1 MKKMMMTLCAL
12 LLMTLGVSAQ
22 TTEGATTVTTMQ
34 LTLQEAI
41 DLALSENPTIKVA
54 DLEVE
59 RYDYVR
65 KETLGN
71 LYPSLSASGTY
82 TYAVV
87 KSEISKGLSFGAD
100 NTIAASAEV
109 GLPLIMPSVWSSIK
123 LTKIQMENA
132 VEQARASR
140 IDMVNAVK
148 KAYYNI
154 LLAEQS
160 LAVLRSSE
168 ATVSKTVEDTRV
180 QYEHGLASEYNLL
193 TAEVQLSNL
202 QPSIIQTA
210 NSIDVAKRLL
220 KMYLS
225 LPENIDIALVGSLDD
240 FRDAILNG
248 GEELST
254 DISENSTL
262 KQLDIQSELLQ
273 QNLKLTQTARM
284 PTLVAF
290 GQFAYSGNDLDRSSF
305 SAMMGGGSTAGG
317 ATAGGTT
324 AGGVTGG
331 TTNAGTAES
340 VKKSFYWQHP
350 ISVGLSLSVPIF
362 SGFKNTNKVKQ
373 VRNQIRQ
380 LEIQREYLAKSTDVQ
395 VRSAINN
402 LLTAREKMFA
412 NEKTVAQAQKAYDI
426 SNARYKAGAGTILE
440 LNSAELSLT
449 QSKLNYSQAI
459 YDYIS
464 AKADYDQ
471 IVGKEE

>member
-34 LTLQEAI
+34 LSLQEAI

-273 QNLKLTQTARM
+273 QNLKLTQTSRM

-290 GQFAYSGNDLDRSSF
+290 GQFAYSGNDMERLNLG
-305 SAMMGGGSTAGG
+305 AMMGGGGAAGG
-317 ATAGGTT
+317 ATGGATGTT
-324 AGGVTGG
+324 PD
-331 TTNAGTAES
+331 AGTAEA

>member
-12 LLMTLGVSAQ
+12 VLALGVSAQ
-22 TTEGATTVTTMQ
+22 TTEGATEMTTMR

-65 KETLGN
+65 KEMLGN

-100 NTIAASAEV
+100 NTISAAAEV
-109 GLPLIMPSVWSSIK
+109 GLPLVVPAVWRSIK
-123 LTKIQMENA
+123 LTKVQMENA
-132 VEQARASR
+132 VELARASR

-210 NSIDVAKRLL
+210 NSIDIAKRLL

-225 LPENIDIALVGSLDD
+225 LPENIDIALVGTLDD

-254 DISENSTL
+254 DVSENSTL
-262 KQLDIQSELLQ
+262 KQLDIQAELLN
-273 QNLKLTQTARM
+273 QNLKLTQTSRM
-284 PTLVAF
+284 PTLAAF
-290 GQFAYSGNDLDRSSF
+290 GQFAYSGNDMQRLDF
-305 SAMMGGGSTAGG
+305 SAMMGGGAAGG
-317 ATAGGTT
+317 ATGGT
-324 AGGVTGG
+324 GS
-331 TTNAGTAES
+331 AGTAEA

-350 ISVGLSLSVPIF
+350 ISVGVSLSVPIF
-362 SGFKNTNKVKQ
+362 SGFKNTNKVRQ

-380 LEIQREYLAKSTDVQ
+380 LEMQREYVAKSTDVQ
-395 VRSAINN
+395 VRTSINN

-426 SNARYKAGAGTILE
+426 SNTRYKAGAGTILE
-440 LNSAELSLT
+440 LNTAELSLT
-449 QSKLNYSQAI
+449 QAKLNYSQAI

>member
-1 MKKMMMTLCAL
+1 MMMTLCAL
-12 LLMTLGVSAQ
+12 VLALGVSAQ
-22 TTEGATTVTTMQ
+22 TTEGATEMTTMR

-65 KETLGN
+65 KEMLGN

-100 NTIAASAEV
+100 NTIAAAAEV
-109 GLPLIMPSVWSSIK
+109 GLPLVVPAVWRSIK
-123 LTKIQMENA
+123 MTKVQMENA
-132 VEQARASR
+132 VELARASR

-210 NSIDVAKRLL
+210 NSIDIAKRLL

-225 LPENIDIALVGSLDD
+225 LPENIDIALVGTLDD

-248 GEELST
+248 GEQLST
-254 DISENSTL
+254 DVSENSTL
-262 KQLDIQSELLQ
+262 KQLDIQAELLR
-273 QNLKLTQTARM
+273 QNLKLTQTSRM
-284 PTLVAF
+284 PTLAAF
-290 GQFAYSGNDLDRSSF
+290 GQFAYSGNDMQRPDF
-305 SAMMGGGSTAGG
+305 SAMMGGGA
-317 ATAGGTT
+317 
-324 AGGVTGG
+324 TGG
-331 TTNAGTAES
+331 TTGSTGSAGTAEA

-350 ISVGLSLSVPIF
+350 ISIGVSLSVPIF
-362 SGFKNTNKVKQ
+362 SGFKNTNKVRQ

-380 LEIQREYLAKSTDVQ
+380 LELQRDYVAKSTDVQ
-395 VRSAINN
+395 VRSSINN

-426 SNARYKAGAGTILE
+426 SNTRYKAGAGTILE
-440 LNSAELSLT
+440 LNTAELSLT
-449 QSKLNYSQAI
+449 QAKLNYSQAI

>member
-1 MKKMMMTLCAL
+1 MKKMMMTLCVCT
-12 LLMTLGVSAQ
+12 LMTLGVSAQ
-22 TTEGATTVTTMQ
+22 TALIAESEPVVTTMQ
-34 LTLQEAI
+34 LSLQEAV

-54 DLEVE
+54 DLEIE

-71 LYPSLSASGTY
+71 LYPSISASGVY

-109 GLPLIMPSVWSSIK
+109 GLPLVMPAVWRSIK
-123 LTKIQMENA
+123 LTKVQMENA

-140 IDMVNAVK
+140 IDLVNAVK

-210 NSIDVAKRLL
+210 NSIDIAKRLL

-225 LPENIDIALVGSLDD
+225 LPENVDLALVGTLDD
-240 FRDAILNG
+240 FRNAILNG
-248 GEELST
+248 GEELTT
-254 DISENSTL
+254 DISNNSQL
-262 KQLDIQSELLQ
+262 RQLDIQAELLQ
-273 QNLKLTQTARM
+273 QNLKLTQTSRM
-284 PTLVAF
+284 PSLVAF
-290 GQFAYSGNDLDRSSF
+290 GQFSYSGNDMQRPDF
-305 SAMMGGGSTAGG
+305 SAMMGGGA
-317 ATAGGTT
+317 AGGTT
-324 AGGVTGG
+324 GGATGD
-331 TTNAGTAES
+331 AGTAEA

-350 ISVGLSLSVPIF
+350 ISVGLQLSVPIF

-380 LEIQREYLAKSTDVQ
+380 LDIQREYLAKSTDVQ
-395 VRSAINN
+395 VRTSINN

-426 SNARYKAGAGTILE
+426 SNTRYKAGAGTILE
-440 LNSAELSLT
+440 LNTAELSLT
-449 QSKLNYSQAI
+449 QAKLNYSQAI
-459 YDYIS
+459 YDYLS
-464 AKADYDQ
+464 AKADYDK
-471 IVGKEE
+471 IIGKEE

>member
-12 LLMTLGVSAQ
+12 VLALGVSAQ
-22 TTEGATTVTTMQ
+22 TTEGATEMTTMR

-65 KETLGN
+65 KEMLGN

-100 NTIAASAEV
+100 NTIAAAAEV
-109 GLPLIMPSVWSSIK
+109 GLPLVVPAVWRSIK
-123 LTKIQMENA
+123 MTKVQMENA
-132 VEQARASR
+132 VELARASR

-210 NSIDVAKRLL
+210 NSIDIAKRLL

-225 LPENIDIALVGSLDD
+225 LPENIDIALVGTLDD

-248 GEELST
+248 GEQLST
-254 DISENSTL
+254 DVSENSTL
-262 KQLDIQSELLQ
+262 KQLDIQAELLR
-273 QNLKLTQTARM
+273 QNLKLTQTSRM
-284 PTLVAF
+284 PTLAAF
-290 GQFAYSGNDLDRSSF
+290 GQFAYSGNDMQRPDF
-305 SAMMGGGSTAGG
+305 SAMMGGGA
-317 ATAGGTT
+317 
-324 AGGVTGG
+324 TGG
-331 TTNAGTAES
+331 TTGSTGNAGTAEA

-350 ISVGLSLSVPIF
+350 ISIGVSLSVPIF
-362 SGFKNTNKVKQ
+362 SGFKNTNKVRQ

-380 LEIQREYLAKSTDVQ
+380 LELQRDYVAKSTDVQ
-395 VRSAINN
+395 VRSSINN

-426 SNARYKAGAGTILE
+426 SNTRYKAGAGTILE
-440 LNSAELSLT
+440 LNTAELSLT
-449 QSKLNYSQAI
+449 QAKLNYSQAI

>member
-273 QNLKLTQTARM
+273 QNLKLTQTSRM

-290 GQFAYSGNDLDRSSF
+290 GQFAYSGNDMERLNLG
-305 SAMMGGGSTAGG
+305 AMMGGGAAGG
-317 ATAGGTT
+317 ATGGATGTT
-324 AGGVTGG
+324 PD
-331 TTNAGTAES
+331 AGTAEA

-380 LEIQREYLAKSTDVQ
+380 LEIQREYLVKSTDVQ

>member
-12 LLMTLGVSAQ
+12 VLALGVSAQ
-22 TTEGATTVTTMQ
+22 TTEGATEMTAMR

-71 LYPSLSASGTY
+71 LYPSITASGTY

-100 NTIAASAEV
+100 NTIAAAAEV
-109 GLPLIMPSVWSSIK
+109 GLPLVMPAVWRSIK
-123 LTKIQMENA
+123 MTKVQMENA
-132 VEQARASR
+132 VEMARASR

-168 ATVSKTVEDTRV
+168 EMVSKTVEQTRV

-225 LPENIDIALVGSLDD
+225 LPESVDIALVGTLDD
-240 FRDAILNG
+240 FRDLILNG
-248 GEELST
+248 GEQLST
-254 DISENSTL
+254 DVSGNSTL
-262 KQLDIQSELLQ
+262 KQLDIQAELLNQ
-273 QNLKLTQTARM
+273 SLKLTQTSRM

-290 GQFAYSGNDLDRSSF
+290 GQFAYSGNDMERLNLG
-305 SAMMGGGSTAGG
+305 AMMGGGATGG
-317 ATAGGTT
+317 ATGTPT
-324 AGGVTGG
+324 PD
-331 TTNAGTAES
+331 AGTAEA

-380 LEIQREYLAKSTDVQ
+380 LEIQREYVAKSTDVQ

-426 SNARYKAGAGTILE
+426 SNTRYKAGAGTILE
-440 LNSAELSLT
+440 LNSSELSLT
-449 QSKLNYSQAI
+449 QAKLNYSQAI

>member
-12 LLMTLGVSAQ
+12 VLALGVSAQ
-22 TTEGATTVTTMQ
+22 TTEGATEVTTMR

-65 KETLGN
+65 KEMLGN

-100 NTIAASAEV
+100 NTIAAAAEV
-109 GLPLIMPSVWSSIK
+109 GLPLVVPAVWRSIK
-123 LTKIQMENA
+123 MTKVQMENA
-132 VEQARASR
+132 VELARASR

-210 NSIDVAKRLL
+210 NSIDIAKRLL

-225 LPENIDIALVGSLDD
+225 LPENIDIALVGTLDD

-248 GEELST
+248 GEQLST
-254 DISENSTL
+254 DVSENSTL
-262 KQLDIQSELLQ
+262 KQLDIQAELLR
-273 QNLKLTQTARM
+273 QNLKLTQTSRM
-284 PTLVAF
+284 PTLAAF
-290 GQFAYSGNDLDRSSF
+290 GQFAYSGNDMQRPDF
-305 SAMMGGGSTAGG
+305 SAMMGGGA
-317 ATAGGTT
+317 
-324 AGGVTGG
+324 TGG
-331 TTNAGTAES
+331 TTGSTGNAGTAEA

-350 ISVGLSLSVPIF
+350 ISIGVSLSVPIF
-362 SGFKNTNKVKQ
+362 SGFKNTNKVRQ

-380 LEIQREYLAKSTDVQ
+380 LELQRDYVAKSTDVQ
-395 VRSAINN
+395 VRSSINN

-426 SNARYKAGAGTILE
+426 SNTRYKAGAGTILE
-440 LNSAELSLT
+440 LNTAELSLT
-449 QSKLNYSQAI
+449 QAKLNYSQAI

>member
-22 TTEGATTVTTMQ
+22 TTEGATAVTTMQ

-71 LYPSLSASGTY
+71 LYPSLTVGGTY

-109 GLPLIMPSVWSSIK
+109 GLPLIMPAVWRSIK
-123 LTKIQMENA
+123 LTKVQMENA

-225 LPENIDIALVGSLDD
+225 LPENVNVAVVGSLDD

-273 QNLKLTQTARM
+273 QNLKLTQTSRM

-290 GQFAYSGNDLDRSSF
+290 GQFAYSGNDMQRPDF
-305 SAMMGGGSTAGG
+305 SAMMGGGAAAGG
-317 ATAGGTT
+317 ATGGVAGTT
-324 AGGVTGG
+324 PD
-331 TTNAGTAES
+331 AGTAEA

-395 VRSAINN
+395 VRSSINN

-449 QSKLNYSQAI
+449 QAKLNYSQAI

>member
-1 MKKMMMTLCAL
+1 MMMTLCAL
-12 LLMTLGVSAQ
+12 VLALGVSAQ
-22 TTEGATTVTTMQ
+22 TTEGATEMTTMR

-65 KETLGN
+65 KEMLGN
-71 LYPSLSASGTY
+71 LYPSLSANGTY

-100 NTIAASAEV
+100 NTIAAAAEV
-109 GLPLIMPSVWSSIK
+109 GLPLVVPAVWRSIK
-123 LTKIQMENA
+123 MTKVQMENA
-132 VEQARASR
+132 VELARASR

-168 ATVSKTVEDTRV
+168 ATVSNTVEDTRV

-210 NSIDVAKRLL
+210 NSIDIAKRLL

-225 LPENIDIALVGSLDD
+225 LPENIDIALVGTLDD

-248 GEELST
+248 GEQLST
-254 DISENSTL
+254 DVSENSTL
-262 KQLDIQSELLQ
+262 KQLDIQAELLR
-273 QNLKLTQTARM
+273 QNLKLTQTSRM
-284 PTLVAF
+284 PTLAAF
-290 GQFAYSGNDLDRSSF
+290 GQFAYSGNDMQRPDF
-305 SAMMGGGSTAGG
+305 SAMMGGGA
-317 ATAGGTT
+317 
-324 AGGVTGG
+324 TGG
-331 TTNAGTAES
+331 TTGSTGNAGTAEA

-350 ISVGLSLSVPIF
+350 ISIGVSLSVPIF
-362 SGFKNTNKVKQ
+362 SGFKNTNKVRQ

-380 LEIQREYLAKSTDVQ
+380 LELQRDYVAKSTDVQ
-395 VRSAINN
+395 VRSSINN

-426 SNARYKAGAGTILE
+426 SNTRYKAGAGTILE
-440 LNSAELSLT
+440 LNTAELSLT
-449 QSKLNYSQAI
+449 QAKLNYSQAI

>member
-1 MKKMMMTLCAL
+1 MMMTLCVCT
-12 LLMTLGVSAQ
+12 LMTLGVSAQ
-22 TTEGATTVTTMQ
+22 TALIAEAEPVVTTMQ
-34 LTLQEAI
+34 LSLQEAV

-54 DLEVE
+54 DLEIE

-71 LYPSLSASGTY
+71 LYPSISASGVY

-109 GLPLIMPSVWSSIK
+109 GLPLVMPAVWRSIK
-123 LTKIQMENA
+123 LTKVQMENA

-140 IDMVNAVK
+140 IDLVNAVK

-210 NSIDVAKRLL
+210 NSIDIAKRLL

-225 LPENIDIALVGSLDD
+225 LPENVDLALVGTLDD
-240 FRDAILNG
+240 FRNAILNG
-248 GEELST
+248 GEELTT
-254 DISENSTL
+254 DISNNSQL
-262 KQLDIQSELLQ
+262 RQLDIQAELLQ
-273 QNLKLTQTARM
+273 QNLKLTQTSRM
-284 PTLVAF
+284 PSLVAF
-290 GQFAYSGNDLDRSSF
+290 GQFSYSGNDMQRPDF
-305 SAMMGGGSTAGG
+305 SAMMGGGA
-317 ATAGGTT
+317 AGGTT
-324 AGGVTGG
+324 GGATGD
-331 TTNAGTAES
+331 AGTAEA

-350 ISVGLSLSVPIF
+350 ISVGLQLSVPIF

-380 LEIQREYLAKSTDVQ
+380 LDIQREYLAKSTDVQ
-395 VRSAINN
+395 VRTSINN

-426 SNARYKAGAGTILE
+426 SNTRYKAGAGTILE
-440 LNSAELSLT
+440 LNTAELSLT
-449 QSKLNYSQAI
+449 QAKLNYSQAI
-459 YDYIS
+459 YDYLS
-464 AKADYDQ
+464 AKADYDK
-471 IVGKEE
+471 IIGKEE

>member
-1 MKKMMMTLCAL
+1 MTLCAL
-12 LLMTLGVSAQ
+12 VLALGVSAQ
-22 TTEGATTVTTMQ
+22 TTEGATEMTTMR

-65 KETLGN
+65 KEMLGN

-100 NTIAASAEV
+100 NTIAAAAEV
-109 GLPLIMPSVWSSIK
+109 GLPLVVPAVWRSIK
-123 LTKIQMENA
+123 MTKVQMENA
-132 VEQARASR
+132 VELARASR

-225 LPENIDIALVGSLDD
+225 LPENIDIALVGTLDD

-248 GEELST
+248 GEQLST
-254 DISENSTL
+254 DVSENSTL
-262 KQLDIQSELLQ
+262 KQLDIQAELLR
-273 QNLKLTQTARM
+273 QNLKLTQTSRM
-284 PTLVAF
+284 PTLAAF
-290 GQFAYSGNDLDRSSF
+290 GQFAYSGNDMQRPDF
-305 SAMMGGGSTAGG
+305 SAMMGGGA
-317 ATAGGTT
+317 
-324 AGGVTGG
+324 TGG
-331 TTNAGTAES
+331 TTGSTGNAGTAEA

-350 ISVGLSLSVPIF
+350 ISIGVSLSVPIF
-362 SGFKNTNKVKQ
+362 SGFKNTNKVRQ

-380 LEIQREYLAKSTDVQ
+380 LELQRDYVAKSTDVQ
-395 VRSAINN
+395 VRSSINN

-426 SNARYKAGAGTILE
+426 SNTRYKAGAGTILE
-440 LNSAELSLT
+440 LNTAELSLT
-449 QSKLNYSQAI
+449 QAKLNYSQAI

>member
-1 MKKMMMTLCAL
+1 MTLCACA
-12 LLMTLGVSAQ
+12 LMTLGVSAQ
-22 TTEGATTVTTMQ
+22 TALIAESEPIATTMQ
-34 LTLQEAI
+34 LSLQEAI

-54 DLEVE
+54 DLEIE

-65 KETLGN
+65 KETMGN
-71 LYPSLSASGTY
+71 LYPTLSVGGTY

-109 GLPLIMPSVWSSIK
+109 GLPLVMPAVWRSIK
-123 LTKIQMENA
+123 MTEVQMENA

-140 IDMVNAVK
+140 IDLVNAVK

-210 NSIDVAKRLL
+210 NSIDIAKRLL

-225 LPENIDIALVGSLDD
+225 LPENVDLALVGTLDD
-240 FRDAILNG
+240 FRNAILNG
-248 GEELST
+248 GEELTT
-254 DISENSTL
+254 DISNNSQL
-262 KQLDIQSELLQ
+262 RQLDIQAELLQ
-273 QNLKLTQTARM
+273 QNLKLTQTSRM
-284 PTLVAF
+284 PSLVAF
-290 GQFAYSGNDLDRSSF
+290 GQFSYSGNDMQRPDF
-305 SAMMGGGSTAGG
+305 SAMMGGGA
-317 ATAGGTT
+317 AGGTT
-324 AGGVTGG
+324 GGATGD
-331 TTNAGTAES
+331 AGTAEA

-350 ISVGLSLSVPIF
+350 ISVGVQLSVPIF

-380 LEIQREYLAKSTDVQ
+380 LDIQRDYLAKSTDVQ
-395 VRSAINN
+395 VRTSINN

-426 SNARYKAGAGTILE
+426 SNTRYKAGAGTILE
-440 LNSAELSLT
+440 LNTAELSLT
-449 QSKLNYSQAI
+449 QAKLNYSQAI
-459 YDYIS
+459 YDYLS
-464 AKADYDQ
+464 AKADYDK
-471 IVGKEE
+471 IIGKEE

>member
-1 MKKMMMTLCAL
+1 MMMTLCAL
-12 LLMTLGVSAQ
+12 VLALGVSAQ
-22 TTEGATTVTTMQ
+22 TTEGATEMTTMR

-65 KETLGN
+65 KEMLGN

-100 NTIAASAEV
+100 NTIAAAAEV
-109 GLPLIMPSVWSSIK
+109 GLPLVVPAVWRSIK
-123 LTKIQMENA
+123 MTKVQMENA
-132 VEQARASR
+132 VELARASR

-225 LPENIDIALVGSLDD
+225 LPENIDIALVGTLDD

-254 DISENSTL
+254 DVSENSTL
-262 KQLDIQSELLQ
+262 KQLDIQAELLQ
-273 QNLKLTQTARM
+273 QNLKLTQTSRM
-284 PTLVAF
+284 PTLAAF
-290 GQFAYSGNDLDRSSF
+290 GQFAFSGNDMQRPDF
-305 SAMMGGGSTAGG
+305 SAMMGGGA
-317 ATAGGTT
+317 
-324 AGGVTGG
+324 TGG
-331 TTNAGTAES
+331 TTGSTGNAGTAEA

-350 ISVGLSLSVPIF
+350 ISIGVSLSVPIF
-362 SGFKNTNKVKQ
+362 SGFKNTNKVRQ

-380 LEIQREYLAKSTDVQ
+380 LELQRDYVAKSTDVQ
-395 VRSAINN
+395 VRSSINN

-426 SNARYKAGAGTILE
+426 SNTRYKAGAGTILE
-440 LNSAELSLT
+440 LNTAELSLT
-449 QSKLNYSQAI
+449 QAKLNYSQAI

>member
-1 MKKMMMTLCAL
+1 MMMTLCAL
-12 LLMTLGVSAQ
+12 VLALGVSAQ
-22 TTEGATTVTTMQ
+22 TTEGATEMTTMR

-65 KETLGN
+65 KEMLGN

-100 NTIAASAEV
+100 NTIAAAAEV
-109 GLPLIMPSVWSSIK
+109 GLPLVVPAVWRSIK
-123 LTKIQMENA
+123 MTKVQMENA
-132 VEQARASR
+132 VELARASR

-225 LPENIDIALVGSLDD
+225 LPENIDIALVGTLDD

-254 DISENSTL
+254 DVSENSTL
-262 KQLDIQSELLQ
+262 KQLDIQAELLR
-273 QNLKLTQTARM
+273 QNLKLTQTSRM
-284 PTLVAF
+284 PTLAAF
-290 GQFAYSGNDLDRSSF
+290 GQFAYSGNDMQRPDF
-305 SAMMGGGSTAGG
+305 SAMMGGGA
-317 ATAGGTT
+317 
-324 AGGVTGG
+324 TGG
-331 TTNAGTAES
+331 TTGGTGNAGTAEA

-350 ISVGLSLSVPIF
+350 ISIGVSLSVPIF
-362 SGFKNTNKVKQ
+362 SGFKNTNKVRQ

-380 LEIQREYLAKSTDVQ
+380 LELQRDYVAKSTDVQ
-395 VRSAINN
+395 VRSSINN

-426 SNARYKAGAGTILE
+426 SNTRYKAGAGTILE
-440 LNSAELSLT
+440 LNTAELSLT
-449 QSKLNYSQAI
+449 QAKLNYSQAI

>member
-1 MKKMMMTLCAL
+1 MMMTLCAL
-12 LLMTLGVSAQ
+12 VLALGVSAQ
-22 TTEGATTVTTMQ
+22 TTEGATEMTTMR

-41 DLALSENPTIKVA
+41 DLALSENPTIEVA
-54 DLEVE
+54 DVEVE

-65 KETLGN
+65 KEMLGN

-100 NTIAASAEV
+100 NTIAAAAEV
-109 GLPLIMPSVWSSIK
+109 GLPLVVPAVWRSIK
-123 LTKIQMENA
+123 MTKVQMENA
-132 VEQARASR
+132 VELARASR

-290 GQFAYSGNDLDRSSF
+290 GQFAYSGNDMERLNLG
-305 SAMMGGGSTAGG
+305 AMMGGGAAGG
-317 ATAGGTT
+317 ATGGATGTT
-324 AGGVTGG
+324 PD
-331 TTNAGTAES
+331 AGTAEA

-380 LEIQREYLAKSTDVQ
+380 LELQRDYVAKSTDVQ
-395 VRSAINN
+395 VRSSINN

-426 SNARYKAGAGTILE
+426 SNTRYKAGAGTILE
-440 LNSAELSLT
+440 LNTAELSLT
-449 QSKLNYSQAI
+449 QAKLNYSQAI

>member
-1 MKKMMMTLCAL
+1 MTLCACA
-12 LLMTLGVSAQ
+12 LMTLGVSAQ
-22 TTEGATTVTTMQ
+22 TALIAESEPIATTMQ
-34 LTLQEAI
+34 LSLQEAI

-54 DLEVE
+54 DLEIE

-71 LYPSLSASGTY
+71 LYPSISASGVY

-109 GLPLIMPSVWSSIK
+109 GLPLVMPAVWRSIK
-123 LTKIQMENA
+123 LTKVQMENA

-140 IDMVNAVK
+140 IDLVNAVK

-210 NSIDVAKRLL
+210 NSIDIAKRLL

-225 LPENIDIALVGSLDD
+225 LPENVDLALVGTLDD
-240 FRDAILNG
+240 FRNAILNG
-248 GEELST
+248 GEELTT
-254 DISENSTL
+254 DISNNSQL
-262 KQLDIQSELLQ
+262 RQLDIQAELLQ
-273 QNLKLTQTARM
+273 QNLKLTQTSRM
-284 PTLVAF
+284 PSLVAF
-290 GQFAYSGNDLDRSSF
+290 GQFSYSGNDMQRPDF
-305 SAMMGGGSTAGG
+305 SAMMGGGA
-317 ATAGGTT
+317 AGGTT
-324 AGGVTGG
+324 GGATGD
-331 TTNAGTAES
+331 AGTAEA

-350 ISVGLSLSVPIF
+350 ISVGLQLSVPIF

-380 LEIQREYLAKSTDVQ
+380 LDIQRDYLAKSTDVQ
-395 VRSAINN
+395 VRTSINN

-426 SNARYKAGAGTILE
+426 SNTRYKAGAGTILE
-440 LNSAELSLT
+440 LNTAELSLT
-449 QSKLNYSQAI
+449 QAKLNYSQAI
-459 YDYIS
+459 YDYLS
-464 AKADYDQ
+464 AKADYDK
-471 IVGKEE
+471 IIGKEE

>member
-1 MKKMMMTLCAL
+1 MMMTLCAL
-12 LLMTLGVSAQ
+12 VLALAVSAQ
-22 TTEGATTVTTMQ
+22 TTEGATEMTTMR

-65 KETLGN
+65 KEMLGN

-100 NTIAASAEV
+100 NTIAAAAEV
-109 GLPLIMPSVWSSIK
+109 GLPLVVPAVWRSIK
-123 LTKIQMENA
+123 MTKVQMENA
-132 VEQARASR
+132 VELARASR

-210 NSIDVAKRLL
+210 NSIDIAKRLL

-225 LPENIDIALVGSLDD
+225 LPENIDIALVGTLDD

-248 GEELST
+248 GEQLST
-254 DISENSTL
+254 DVSENSTL
-262 KQLDIQSELLQ
+262 KQLDIQAELLR
-273 QNLKLTQTARM
+273 QNLKLTQTSRM
-284 PTLVAF
+284 PTLAAF
-290 GQFAYSGNDLDRSSF
+290 GQFAYSGNDMQRPDF
-305 SAMMGGGSTAGG
+305 SAMMGGGA
-317 ATAGGTT
+317 
-324 AGGVTGG
+324 TGG
-331 TTNAGTAES
+331 TTGSTGNAGTAEA

-350 ISVGLSLSVPIF
+350 ISIGVSLSVPIF
-362 SGFKNTNKVKQ
+362 SGFKNTNKVRQ

-380 LEIQREYLAKSTDVQ
+380 LELQRDYVAKSTDVQ
-395 VRSAINN
+395 VRSSINN

-426 SNARYKAGAGTILE
+426 SNTRYKAGAGTILE
-440 LNSAELSLT
+440 LNTAELSLT
-449 QSKLNYSQAI
+449 QAKLNYSQAI

>member
-273 QNLKLTQTARM
+273 QNLKLTQTSRM

-290 GQFAYSGNDLDRSSF
+290 GQFAYSGNDMQGLNLG
-305 SAMMGGGSTAGG
+305 AMMGGGSA
-317 ATAGGTT
+317 AGGTT
-324 AGGVTGG
+324 GG
-331 TTNAGTAES
+331 TSDAGTAEA

-449 QSKLNYSQAI
+449 QAKLNYSQAI

>member
-12 LLMTLGVSAQ
+12 VLALGVSAQ
-22 TTEGATTVTTMQ
+22 TTEGATEVTTMQ
-34 LTLQEAI
+34 LSLQEAI

-71 LYPSLSASGTY
+71 LYPSITASGTY

-100 NTIAASAEV
+100 NTIAAAAEV
-109 GLPLIMPSVWSSIK
+109 GLPLVMPAVWRSIK
-123 LTKIQMENA
+123 MTKIQMENA

-168 ATVSKTVEDTRV
+168 EMVSKTVEQTRV

-210 NSIDVAKRLL
+210 NSIDIAKRLL

-225 LPENIDIALVGSLDD
+225 LPENVDIALVGTLDD

-248 GEELST
+248 NEPLST
-254 DISENSTL
+254 DVSENSTL
-262 KQLDIQSELLQ
+262 KQLDIQAELLR
-273 QNLKLTQTARM
+273 QNLKLTQTSRM
-284 PTLVAF
+284 PSLVAF
-290 GQFAYSGNDLDRSSF
+290 GQFAYSGNDMQRPDF
-305 SAMMGGGSTAGG
+305 SAMMGGGAAGG
-317 ATAGGTT
+317 ATGTT
-324 AGGVTGG
+324 PD
-331 TTNAGTAES
+331 AGTAEA

-362 SGFKNTNKVKQ
+362 SGFKNTNKVRQ

-380 LEIQREYLAKSTDVQ
+380 LEIQREYVAKSTDVQ
-395 VRSAINN
+395 VRTAINN

-426 SNARYKAGAGTILE
+426 SNTRYKAGAGTILE
-440 LNSAELSLT
+440 LNSSELSLT
-449 QSKLNYSQAI
+449 QAKLNYSQAI

>member
-290 GQFAYSGNDLDRSSF
+290 GQFAYSGNDMERLNLG
-305 SAMMGGGSTAGG
+305 AMMGGGAAAGG
-317 ATAGGTT
+317 ATGGATGTT
-324 AGGVTGG
+324 PD
-331 TTNAGTAES
+331 AGTAEA

-380 LEIQREYLAKSTDVQ
+380 LEIQREYLVKSTDVQ

>member
-1 MKKMMMTLCAL
+1 MMMTLCAL
-12 LLMTLGVSAQ
+12 VLALGVSAQ
-22 TTEGATTVTTMQ
+22 TTEGATEMTTMR

-65 KETLGN
+65 KEMLGN

-109 GLPLIMPSVWSSIK
+109 GLPLVVPAVWRSIK
-123 LTKIQMENA
+123 MTKVQMENA
-132 VEQARASR
+132 VELARASR

-225 LPENIDIALVGSLDD
+225 LPENIDIALVGTLDD

-254 DISENSTL
+254 DVSENSTL
-262 KQLDIQSELLQ
+262 KQLDIQAELLR
-273 QNLKLTQTARM
+273 QNLKLTQTSRM
-284 PTLVAF
+284 PTLAAF
-290 GQFAYSGNDLDRSSF
+290 GQFAYSGNDMQRLDFSS
-305 SAMMGGGSTAGG
+305 MMGGGA
-317 ATAGGTT
+317 
-324 AGGVTGG
+324 TGG
-331 TTNAGTAES
+331 TTGGTTGSTGSAGTAEA

-350 ISVGLSLSVPIF
+350 ISIGVSLSVPIF
-362 SGFKNTNKVKQ
+362 SGFKNTNKVRQ

-380 LEIQREYLAKSTDVQ
+380 LELQRDYVAKSTDVQ
-395 VRSAINN
+395 VRSSINN

-426 SNARYKAGAGTILE
+426 SNTRYKAGAGTILE
-440 LNSAELSLT
+440 LNTAELSLT
-449 QSKLNYSQAI
+449 QAKLNYSQAI

>member
-22 TTEGATTVTTMQ
+22 TTEGATAVTTMQ

-290 GQFAYSGNDLDRSSF
+290 GQFAYSGNDMERLNLG
-305 SAMMGGGSTAGG
+305 AMMGGGAAGG
-317 ATAGGTT
+317 ATGGATGTT
-324 AGGVTGG
+324 PD
-331 TTNAGTAES
+331 AGTAES

-395 VRSAINN
+395 VRSSINN

-449 QSKLNYSQAI
+449 QAKLNYSQAI

>member
-22 TTEGATTVTTMQ
+22 TTEGATSVTTMQ
-34 LTLQEAI
+34 LTLQESI

-65 KETLGN
+65 KEMLGN

-273 QNLKLTQTARM
+273 QNLKLTQTSRM

-290 GQFAYSGNDLDRSSF
+290 GQFAYSGNDMERLNLG
-305 SAMMGGGSTAGG
+305 AMMGGGGAAGG
-317 ATAGGTT
+317 ATGGATGTT
-324 AGGVTGG
+324 PD
-331 TTNAGTAES
+331 AGTAEA

>member
-1 MKKMMMTLCAL
+1 MMMTLCAL
-12 LLMTLGVSAQ
+12 VLALGVSAQ
-22 TTEGATTVTTMQ
+22 TTEGATEMTTMR

-65 KETLGN
+65 KEMLGN

-100 NTIAASAEV
+100 NTIAAAAEV
-109 GLPLIMPSVWSSIK
+109 GLPLVVPAVWRSIK
-123 LTKIQMENA
+123 MTKVQMENA
-132 VEQARASR
+132 VELARASR

-225 LPENIDIALVGSLDD
+225 LPENIDIALVGTLDD

-248 GEELST
+248 GEQLST
-254 DISENSTL
+254 DVSENSTL
-262 KQLDIQSELLQ
+262 KQLDIQAELLR
-273 QNLKLTQTARM
+273 QNLKLTQTSRI
-284 PTLVAF
+284 PTLAAF
-290 GQFAYSGNDLDRSSF
+290 GQFAYSGNDMQRPDF
-305 SAMMGGGSTAGG
+305 SAMMGGGA
-317 ATAGGTT
+317 
-324 AGGVTGG
+324 TGG
-331 TTNAGTAES
+331 TTGSTGNAGTAEA

-350 ISVGLSLSVPIF
+350 ISIGVSLSVPIF
-362 SGFKNTNKVKQ
+362 SGFKNTNKVRQ

-380 LEIQREYLAKSTDVQ
+380 LELQRDYVAKSTDVQ
-395 VRSAINN
+395 VRSSINN

-426 SNARYKAGAGTILE
+426 SNTRYKAGAGTILE
-440 LNSAELSLT
+440 LNTAELSLT
-449 QSKLNYSQAI
+449 QAKLNYSQAI

>member
-12 LLMTLGVSAQ
+12 VLALGVSAQ
-22 TTEGATTVTTMQ
+22 TTEGATEMTTMR

-71 LYPSLSASGTY
+71 LYPSISASGTY

-87 KSEISKGLSFGAD
+87 KNEISKGLSFGAD
-100 NTIAASAEV
+100 NTIAAAAEV
-109 GLPLIMPSVWSSIK
+109 GLPLVVPAVWRSIK
-123 LTKIQMENA
+123 MTKVQMENA
-132 VEQARASR
+132 VELARASR

-225 LPENIDIALVGSLDD
+225 LPENIDIALVGTLDD

-248 GEELST
+248 GEQLST
-254 DISENSTL
+254 DVSENSTL
-262 KQLDIQSELLQ
+262 KQLDIQAELLQ
-273 QNLKLTQTARM
+273 QNLKLTQTSRM
-284 PTLVAF
+284 PTLAAF
-290 GQFAYSGNDLDRSSF
+290 GQFAFSGNDLDRSSF
-305 SAMMGGGSTAGG
+305 GAMMGGGA
-317 ATAGGTT
+317 
-324 AGGVTGG
+324 TGG
-331 TTNAGTAES
+331 TTGSTGNAGTAEA

-350 ISVGLSLSVPIF
+350 ISIGVSLSVPIF
-362 SGFKNTNKVKQ
+362 SGFKNTNKVRQ

-380 LEIQREYLAKSTDVQ
+380 LELQRDYVAKSTDVQ
-395 VRSAINN
+395 VRSSINN

-426 SNARYKAGAGTILE
+426 SNTRYKAGAGTILE
-440 LNSAELSLT
+440 LNTAELSLT
-449 QSKLNYSQAI
+449 QAKLNYSQAI

>member
-12 LLMTLGVSAQ
+12 VLALGVSAQ
-22 TTEGATTVTTMQ
+22 TTEGATEMTTMR

-65 KETLGN
+65 KEMLGN

-100 NTIAASAEV
+100 NTIAAAAEV
-109 GLPLIMPSVWSSIK
+109 GLPLVVPAVWRSIK
-123 LTKIQMENA
+123 MTKVQMENA
-132 VEQARASR
+132 VELARASR

-210 NSIDVAKRLL
+210 NSIDIAKRLL

-225 LPENIDIALVGSLDD
+225 LPENIDIALVGTLDD

-248 GEELST
+248 GEQLST
-254 DISENSTL
+254 DVSENSTL
-262 KQLDIQSELLQ
+262 KQLDIQAELLR
-273 QNLKLTQTARM
+273 QNLKLTQTSRM
-284 PTLVAF
+284 PTLAAF
-290 GQFAYSGNDLDRSSF
+290 GQFAYSGNDMQRPDF
-305 SAMMGGGSTAGG
+305 SAMMGGGATGG
-317 ATAGGTT
+317 A
-324 AGGVTGG
+324 TGG
-331 TTNAGTAES
+331 TTGSTGNAGTAEA

-350 ISVGLSLSVPIF
+350 ISIGVSLSVPIF
-362 SGFKNTNKVKQ
+362 SGFKNTNKVRQ

-380 LEIQREYLAKSTDVQ
+380 LELQRDYVAKSTDVQ
-395 VRSAINN
+395 VRSSINN

-426 SNARYKAGAGTILE
+426 SNTRYKAGAGTILE
-440 LNSAELSLT
+440 LNTAELSLT
-449 QSKLNYSQAI
+449 QAKLNYSQAI

>member
-1 MKKMMMTLCAL
+1 MMMTLCAL
-12 LLMTLGVSAQ
+12 VLALGVSAQ
-22 TTEGATTVTTMQ
+22 TTEGATEMTTMR

-65 KETLGN
+65 KEMLGN

-100 NTIAASAEV
+100 NTIAAAAEV
-109 GLPLIMPSVWSSIK
+109 GLPLVVPAVWRSIK
-123 LTKIQMENA
+123 MTKVQMENA
-132 VEQARASR
+132 VELARASR

-225 LPENIDIALVGSLDD
+225 LPENIDIALVGTLDD

-248 GEELST
+248 GEQLST
-254 DISENSTL
+254 DVSENSTL
-262 KQLDIQSELLQ
+262 KQLDIQAELLR
-273 QNLKLTQTARM
+273 QNLKLTQTSRM
-284 PTLVAF
+284 PTLAAF
-290 GQFAYSGNDLDRSSF
+290 GQFAYSGNDMQRPDF
-305 SAMMGGGSTAGG
+305 SAMMGGGA
-317 ATAGGTT
+317 
-324 AGGVTGG
+324 TGG
-331 TTNAGTAES
+331 TTGSTSNAGTAEA

-350 ISVGLSLSVPIF
+350 ISIGVSLSVPIF
-362 SGFKNTNKVKQ
+362 SGFKNTNKVRQ

-380 LEIQREYLAKSTDVQ
+380 LELQRDYVAKSTDVQ
-395 VRSAINN
+395 VRSSINN

-426 SNARYKAGAGTILE
+426 SNTRYKAGAGTILE
-440 LNSAELSLT
+440 LNTAELSLT
-449 QSKLNYSQAI
+449 QAKLNYSQAI

>member
-12 LLMTLGVSAQ
+12 ALMTLGVSAQ
-22 TTEGATTVTTMQ
+22 TTEGATEMTTMR
-34 LTLQEAI
+34 LSLQEAI

-71 LYPSLSASGTY
+71 LYPSITASGTY

-100 NTIAASAEV
+100 NTIAAAAEV
-109 GLPLIMPSVWSSIK
+109 GLPLVVPAVWRSIK
-123 LTKIQMENA
+123 MTKVQMENA
-132 VEQARASR
+132 VELARASR

-168 ATVSKTVEDTRV
+168 AMVSQTVEQTRV

-225 LPENIDIALVGSLDD
+225 LPENVDIALVGTLDD

-248 GEELST
+248 NETLST
-254 DISENSTL
+254 DVSENSTL

-273 QNLKLTQTARM
+273 QNLKLTQTSRM

-290 GQFAYSGNDLDRSSF
+290 GQFAYSGNDMQRPDF
-305 SAMMGGGSTAGG
+305 SAMMGGGAAGG
-317 ATAGGTT
+317 ATGGATGTT
-324 AGGVTGG
+324 PD
-331 TTNAGTAES
+331 AGTAEA

-380 LEIQREYLAKSTDVQ
+380 LEIQREYVAKSTDVQ
-395 VRSAINN
+395 VRTAINN

-426 SNARYKAGAGTILE
+426 SNTRYKAGAGTILE
-440 LNSAELSLT
+440 LNSSELSLT
-449 QSKLNYSQAI
+449 QAKLNYSQAI

>member
-12 LLMTLGVSAQ
+12 VLALGVSAQ
-22 TTEGATTVTTMQ
+22 TTEGATEMTTMR

-65 KETLGN
+65 KEMLGN
-71 LYPSLSASGTY
+71 LYPTLSASGTY

-100 NTIAASAEV
+100 NTIAAAAEV
-109 GLPLIMPSVWSSIK
+109 GLPLVVPAVWRSIK
-123 LTKIQMENA
+123 LTKVQMENA
-132 VEQARASR
+132 VEMARASR

-210 NSIDVAKRLL
+210 NSIDIAKRLL

-225 LPENIDIALVGSLDD
+225 LPENIDIALVGTLDD

-254 DISENSTL
+254 DVSENSTL
-262 KQLDIQSELLQ
+262 KQLDIQAELLN
-273 QNLKLTQTARM
+273 QNLKLTQTSRM
-284 PTLVAF
+284 PTLAAF
-290 GQFAYSGNDLDRSSF
+290 GQFAYSGNDMQRLDFSS
-305 SAMMGGGSTAGG
+305 MMGGGAAGG
-317 ATAGGTT
+317 ATGGT
-324 AGGVTGG
+324 GS
-331 TTNAGTAES
+331 AGTAEA

-350 ISVGLSLSVPIF
+350 ISVGVSLSVPIF
-362 SGFKNTNKVKQ
+362 SGFKNTNKVRQ

-380 LEIQREYLAKSTDVQ
+380 LELQREYVAKSTDVQ
-395 VRSAINN
+395 VRTSINN

-426 SNARYKAGAGTILE
+426 SNTRYKAGAGTILE
-440 LNSAELSLT
+440 LNTAELSLT
-449 QSKLNYSQAI
+449 QAKLNYSQAI

>member
-12 LLMTLGVSAQ
+12 LLTLGVSAQ
-22 TTEGATTVTTMQ
+22 TTEGAAEVTTMQ

-71 LYPSLSASGTY
+71 LYPSITASGVY

-100 NTIAASAEV
+100 NTVAASAEV
-109 GLPLIMPSVWSSIK
+109 GLPLVMPAVWRSIK
-123 LTKIQMENA
+123 LTKVQMENA

-180 QYEHGLASEYNLL
+180 MYQHGLASEYNLL

-202 QPSIIQTA
+202 QPTIIQTA
-210 NSIDVAKRLL
+210 NSIDIAKRLL

-225 LPENIDIALVGSLDD
+225 LPENIDIALVGTLDD

-248 GEELST
+248 GEQLST
-254 DISENSTL
+254 DVSENSTL
-262 KQLDIQSELLQ
+262 KQLDIQAELLQ
-273 QNLKLTQTARM
+273 QNLKLTQTSRM

-290 GQFAYSGNDLDRSSF
+290 GQFSYSGNDMQRLDFSS
-305 SAMMGGGSTAGG
+305 MMGGGA
-317 ATAGGTT
+317 AGGTT
-324 AGGVTGG
+324 GG
-331 TTNAGTAES
+331 TTDAGTAEQ

-350 ISVGLSLSVPIF
+350 ISVGVQLSVPIF
-362 SGFKNTNKVKQ
+362 AGFKNTNKVRQ

-380 LEIQREYLAKSTDVQ
+380 LELQREYVAKSTDVQ

-426 SNARYKAGAGTILE
+426 SNTRYKAGAGTILE
-440 LNSAELSLT
+440 LNTSELSLT
-449 QSKLNYSQAI
+449 QAKLNYSQAI

>member
-1 MKKMMMTLCAL
+1 MMMTLCVCT
-12 LLMTLGVSAQ
+12 LMTLGVSAQ
-22 TTEGATTVTTMQ
+22 TALIAESEPVVTTMQ
-34 LTLQEAI
+34 LSLQEAV

-54 DLEVE
+54 DLEIE

-71 LYPSLSASGTY
+71 LYPSISASGVY

-109 GLPLIMPSVWSSIK
+109 GLPLVMPAVWRSIK
-123 LTKIQMENA
+123 LTKVQMENA

-140 IDMVNAVK
+140 IDLVNAVK

-210 NSIDVAKRLL
+210 NSIDIAKRLL

-225 LPENIDIALVGSLDD
+225 LPENVDLALVGTLDD
-240 FRDAILNG
+240 FRNAILNG
-248 GEELST
+248 GEELTT
-254 DISENSTL
+254 DISNNSQL
-262 KQLDIQSELLQ
+262 RQLDIQAELLQ
-273 QNLKLTQTARM
+273 QNLKLTQTSRM
-284 PTLVAF
+284 PSLVAF
-290 GQFAYSGNDLDRSSF
+290 GQFSYSGNDMQRPDF
-305 SAMMGGGSTAGG
+305 SAMMGGSA
-317 ATAGGTT
+317 AGGTT
-324 AGGVTGG
+324 GGATGD
-331 TTNAGTAES
+331 AGTAEA

-350 ISVGLSLSVPIF
+350 ISVGLQLSVPIF

-380 LEIQREYLAKSTDVQ
+380 LDIQREYLAKSTDVQ
-395 VRSAINN
+395 VRTSINN

-426 SNARYKAGAGTILE
+426 SNTRYKAGAGTILE
-440 LNSAELSLT
+440 LNTAELSLT
-449 QSKLNYSQAI
+449 QAKLNYSQAI
-459 YDYIS
+459 YDYLS
-464 AKADYDQ
+464 AKADYDK
-471 IVGKEE
+471 IIGKEE

>member
-1 MKKMMMTLCAL
+1 
-12 LLMTLGVSAQ
+12 MTLGVSAQ
-22 TTEGATTVTTMQ
+22 TTEGATEMTTMR
-34 LTLQEAI
+34 LSLQEAI

-71 LYPSLSASGTY
+71 LYPSITASGTY

-100 NTIAASAEV
+100 NTIAAAAEV
-109 GLPLIMPSVWSSIK
+109 GLPLVMPAVWRSIK
-123 LTKIQMENA
+123 MTKIQMENA

-168 ATVSKTVEDTRV
+168 AMVSQTVEQTRV

-225 LPENIDIALVGSLDD
+225 LPENVDIALVGTLDD
-240 FRDAILNG
+240 FRDA
-248 GEELST
+248 
-254 DISENSTL
+254 
-262 KQLDIQSELLQ
+262 
-273 QNLKLTQTARM
+273 
-284 PTLVAF
+284 
-290 GQFAYSGNDLDRSSF
+290 
-305 SAMMGGGSTAGG
+305 
-317 ATAGGTT
+317 
-324 AGGVTGG
+324 
-331 TTNAGTAES
+331 
-340 VKKSFYWQHP
+340 
-350 ISVGLSLSVPIF
+350 
-362 SGFKNTNKVKQ
+362 
-373 VRNQIRQ
+373 
-380 LEIQREYLAKSTDVQ
+380 
-395 VRSAINN
+395 
-402 LLTAREKMFA
+402 
-412 NEKTVAQAQKAYDI
+412 
-426 SNARYKAGAGTILE
+426 
-440 LNSAELSLT
+440 
-449 QSKLNYSQAI
+449 
-459 YDYIS
+459 
-464 AKADYDQ
+464 
-471 IVGKEE
+471 

>member
-1 MKKMMMTLCAL
+1 MMMTLCAL
-12 LLMTLGVSAQ
+12 VLALGVSAQ
-22 TTEGATTVTTMQ
+22 TTEGATEMTTMR

-65 KETLGN
+65 KEMLGN

-100 NTIAASAEV
+100 NTIAAAAEV
-109 GLPLIMPSVWSSIK
+109 GLPLVVPAVWRSIK
-123 LTKIQMENA
+123 MTKVQMENA
-132 VEQARASR
+132 VELARASR

-210 NSIDVAKRLL
+210 NSIDIAKRLL
-220 KMYLS
+220 KMYLG
-225 LPENIDIALVGSLDD
+225 LPENIDIALVGTLDD

-248 GEELST
+248 GEQLST
-254 DISENSTL
+254 DVSENSTL
-262 KQLDIQSELLQ
+262 KQLDIQAELLR
-273 QNLKLTQTARM
+273 QNLKLTQTSRM
-284 PTLVAF
+284 PTLAAF
-290 GQFAYSGNDLDRSSF
+290 FQFAYSGNDMQRPDF
-305 SAMMGGGSTAGG
+305 SAMMGGGA
-317 ATAGGTT
+317 
-324 AGGVTGG
+324 TGG
-331 TTNAGTAES
+331 TTGSTGNAGTAEA

-350 ISVGLSLSVPIF
+350 ISIGVSLSVPIF
-362 SGFKNTNKVKQ
+362 SGFKNTNKVRQ

-380 LEIQREYLAKSTDVQ
+380 LELQRDYVAKSTDVQ
-395 VRSAINN
+395 VRSSINN

-426 SNARYKAGAGTILE
+426 SNTRYKAGAGTILE
-440 LNSAELSLT
+440 LNTAELSLT
-449 QSKLNYSQAI
+449 QAKLNYSQAI

>member
-1 MKKMMMTLCAL
+1 MTLCAL
-12 LLMTLGVSAQ
+12 VLALGVSAQ
-22 TTEGATTVTTMQ
+22 TTEGATEMTTMR

-65 KETLGN
+65 KEMLGN

-100 NTIAASAEV
+100 NTIAAAAEV
-109 GLPLIMPSVWSSIK
+109 GLPLVVPAVWRSIK
-123 LTKIQMENA
+123 MTKVQMENA
-132 VEQARASR
+132 VELARASR

-225 LPENIDIALVGSLDD
+225 LPENIDIALVGTLDD

-248 GEELST
+248 GEQLST
-254 DISENSTL
+254 DVSENSTL
-262 KQLDIQSELLQ
+262 KQLDIQAELLR
-273 QNLKLTQTARM
+273 QNLKLTQTSRM
-284 PTLVAF
+284 PTLAAF
-290 GQFAYSGNDLDRSSF
+290 GQFAYSGNDMQRPDF
-305 SAMMGGGSTAGG
+305 SAMMGGGA
-317 ATAGGTT
+317 
-324 AGGVTGG
+324 TGG
-331 TTNAGTAES
+331 TTGSTGNAGTTEA

-350 ISVGLSLSVPIF
+350 ISIGVSLSVPIF
-362 SGFKNTNKVKQ
+362 SGFKNTNKVRQ

-380 LEIQREYLAKSTDVQ
+380 LELQRDYVAKSTDVQ
-395 VRSAINN
+395 VRSSINN

-426 SNARYKAGAGTILE
+426 SNTRYKAGAGTILE
-440 LNSAELSLT
+440 LNTAELSLT
-449 QSKLNYSQAI
+449 QAKLNYSQAI